1 MSIPYNKVITEY
13 EFQIKGLKLD
23 NDELKNA
30 KEVAEKNYQILMND
44 NHALNIKLE
53 NLENVFIGNPIQKG
67 DQKNQQAL
75 MSDEYMA
82 SNVGYFEYPWLINL
96 VASRELFS
104 QKIDQLARGKKHPV
118 VNYAQGKRRRH
129 ENSDQQYW

>member
-1 MSIPYNKVITEY
+1 MNLPYNKVITEY
-13 EFQIKGLKLD
+13 EFQIKGMKLE
-23 NDELKNA
+23 NEELKNA

-82 SNVGYFEYPWLINL
+82 SNVSL
-96 VASRELFS
+96 ASDLYVQS
-104 QKIDQLARGKKHPV
+104 
-118 VNYAQGKRRRH
+118 
-129 ENSDQQYW
+129 